1 VPTTKAPTGCIA
13 GDAKMH
19 ILFKAAAP
27 ARRLLQDDVVAPR
40 SLFDQGTSTAHEA
53 PPHTGQDEP
62 ECRIRDNQC
71 PAQRE
76 KCEELPPGCQFDDR
90 LQLLDNGLCCPKI
103 CEVICPRSAGPA
115 PQVTGN
121 VAKITIASAA
131 NSSVPAQ
138 QVVQSKTIATA
149 VAGKLG
155 LAADELSM
163 MTYKEE
169 GTDSTFHTELQ
180 FKGDDSIEKG
190 YALEQDVVQ
199 NKFNPIPGYPIN
211 RLYMEQIFDCGTHAV
226 GAATVPRTDFN
237 MPNTGFRGL
246 TPAPKA

>member
-1 VPTTKAPTGCIA
+1 V
-13 GDAKMH
+13 
-19 ILFKAAAP
+19 
-27 ARRLLQDDVVAPR
+27 
-40 SLFDQGTSTAHEA
+40 
-53 PPHTGQDEP
+53 
-62 ECRIRDNQC
+62 
-71 PAQRE
+71 
-76 KCEELPPGCQFDDR
+76 
-90 LQLLDNGLCCPKI
+90 
-103 CEVICPRSAGPA
+103 
-115 PQVTGN
+115 QVTGN
-121 VAKITIASAA
+121 VATITIASAA

-138 QVVQSKTIATA
+138 EVVQSETIAGA
-149 VAGKLG
+149 VAKKLG

-190 YALEQDVVQ
+190 YELEQDVVQ

-226 GAATVPRTDFN
+226 GAATVTRTDFN

-246 TPAPKA
+246 TPAPNA